1 MTRLTCEHT
10 GLEVA
15 GLGQGGGRARA
26 GELEGRRGSEHHGGA
41 GAGAGVQAGVRPG
54 VLGVRGG
61 GQPRGQAAQVTGEAP
76 QLDRQPTLLAPATA
90 LGI

>member
-1 MTRLTCEHT
+1 M
-10 GLEVA
+10 
-15 GLGQGGGRARA
+15 GQGRGRARA

-54 VLGVRGG
+54 VPGGEMLVTRGEG
-61 GQPRGQAAQVTGEAP
+61 GQPGGQAGQVTRQAS
-76 QLDRQPTLLAPATA
+76 QLDRQPALLAPSTA